1 MNTLEDNSIDRCE
14 KKDFLKKIV
23 DSMEHNPKTGWGYK
37 IFSLFCLFVIVI
49 LPLFTIF
56 MIDLLGYKD
65 NYVLPVVS
73 IVFCN
78 ILMFF
83 LFLFKKEQPF
93 FEFYIIWGCYLYGAY
108 EVYSAFIHEKIVIN
122 QFYIYHIYLII
133 SMIFSMFIVKF
144 NNPIYSCIHDEK
156 IRKEFINTKLKTT
169 MYVLMPFFMYMLF
182 LICSI
187 NWMSL
192 LIVLICAEFI
202 SNSVVYY
209 YVIFLKKH
217 ATSEYDC
224 DINRRNV
231 R

>member
-1 MNTLEDNSIDRCE
+1 MNTSEYNVIERCE
-14 KKDFLKKIV
+14 KNRFFKKIV
-23 DSMEHNPKTGWGYK
+23 DCMENNPKTGWGYK
-37 IFSLFCLFVIVI
+37 IFSLFCLFMIFF
-49 LPLFTIF
+49 LPLLTVFV
-56 MIDLLGYKD
+56 IDLLGYKD
-65 NYVLPVVS
+65 NNVLPVAS
-73 IVFCN
+73 IIFCN

-83 LFLFKKEQPF
+83 LFLFKKERPF

-108 EVYSAFIHEKIVIN
+108 EVYGALIHKKIAIN

-156 IRKEFINTKLKTT
+156 IRKEFINTKLKTA
-169 MYVLMPFFMYMLF
+169 MYILMPFFMYALF
-182 LICSI
+182 LMCSI

-209 YVIFLKKH
+209 YVQFLKKN
-217 ATSEYDC
+217 TVSESDY
-224 DINRRNV
+224 V
-231 R
+231 K